1 MSLRILV
8 LKKIRQRYI
17 LWIIINQRTI
27 KNVTKWRNYH
37 TNPSENVPNHSTKK
51 RTGIEFALFNCTG
64 RLEWI
69 ILAIWIAHFVLFLIF
84 NEPAK
89 NNLRRTY
96 TYSWTN
102 PSSIWASTLLAE
114 PPLLILSVRILW
126 MPLFLAHLAHS
137 FRSFQNYDKNF
148 QLVFHLRV
156 FTIVFHCRSQGKQLV
171 I

>member
-37 TNPSENVPNHSTKK
+37 TKPSENVPNHSTKK

-84 NEPAK
+84 NETAK
-89 NNLRRTY
+89 NNLQRTY
-96 TYSWTN
+96 TYSWTK
-102 PSSIWASTLLAE
+102 PPPIWASTLLAE

-126 MPLFLAHLAHS
+126 MRLFLAHLAHS
-137 FRSFQNYDKNF
+137 FRSFQNYDKTFN
-148 QLVFHLRV
+148 
-156 FTIVFHCRSQGKQLV
+156 
-171 I
+171 